1 MENLQPSTAKQFKSL
16 WKLGGLTP
24 WQLVRNV
31 FGEIGTN
38 HSLGRASELAF
49 DFLFAL
55 FPLILLMVTLFG
67 LFTSR
72 SVELQ
77 NHLLSYFGDLL
88 PPAAFQLLR
97 ATATELAANASGGK
111 LTFDIVFA
119 LWFASGGLNSMISA
133 LTLAS
138 SVREARS
145 RFKVRTIALGL
156 TTSFR
161 FFSLPPCFCP
171 REQPFCRLVRDRT
184 SIATDGRLH
193 LEDYSVAGCYPLRY
207 YVVFGAP
214 I

>member
-16 WKLGGLTP
+16 WKLGGLPP

-31 FGEIGTN
+31 FDEIGTN

-55 FPLILLMVTLFG
+55 FPLILLMVTVFG

-97 ATATELAANASGGK
+97 ATATELAANA
-111 LTFDIVFA
+111 
-119 LWFASGGLNSMISA
+119 
-133 LTLAS
+133 
-138 SVREARS
+138 
-145 RFKVRTIALGL
+145 
-156 TTSFR
+156 
-161 FFSLPPCFCP
+161 
-171 REQPFCRLVRDRT
+171 
-184 SIATDGRLH
+184 
-193 LEDYSVAGCYPLRY
+193 AGS
-207 YVVFGAP
+207 
-214 I
+214 